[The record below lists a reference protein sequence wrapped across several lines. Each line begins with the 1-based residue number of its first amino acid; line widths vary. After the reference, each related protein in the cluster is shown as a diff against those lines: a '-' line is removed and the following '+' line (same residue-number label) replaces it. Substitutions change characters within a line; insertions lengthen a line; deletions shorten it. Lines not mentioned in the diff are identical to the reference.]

1 MFCSGLL
8 IALASGCS
16 GVAAGRGQ
24 GTQVAFRCKVGC
36 AYAEVVVTATLISV
50 KRGSNS
56 SSELAAATA
65 RFCAGGKQMAAAVI
79 GAIVGAPEVT
89 MR

>member
-1 MFCSGLL
+1 MFCSRLL

-16 GVAAGRGQ
+16 GVAAGRGR

-56 SSELAAATA
+56 PPSWQRLLPGFVLEGNKWQRPL
-65 RFCAGGKQMAAAVI
+65 
-79 GAIVGAPEVT
+79 VGLLLVLQK
-89 MR
+89 